1 MNINLDTHLEYILDT
16 TVDLISIP
24 SPVGFTDVVMDRVA
38 HELDKFRVPYKFTKK
53 GAIIGYIEGEDN
65 SYKKMIS
72 AHLDTLGAVVKKI
85 KSNGRLELINVGG
98 CPWAGVEGENLT
110 VHTLDGREYE
120 GTLLPIKSSVHI
132 YGDVA
137 REMPRTAETM
147 EVRLD
152 YDVKTAEDTAKLG
165 IRVGDFI
172 SYETRTRI
180 TDTGY
185 IKSRYL
191 DDKLCVAQILGY
203 IKVLKDYGLKP
214 RTGLYIYF
222 SNYEEIG
229 HGVSVIPE
237 DLDEFIA
244 LDIGLVGEDALGDE
258 KKVSIAA
265 KDFKTPYDLHVRRGL
280 MEAAEEAGVQYTVD
294 VYNRYGSDA
303 SAAVL
308 QGFDFRCGCIG
319 PSVNAS
325 HHYER
330 THVDGVMET
339 VKLMLAYL

>member
-1 MNINLDTHLEYILDT
+1 MTIDLDYILDT
-16 TVDLISIP
+16 TVELLSIP
-24 SPVGFTDVVMDRVA
+24 SPVGFTDEVMNRVA
-38 HELDKFRVPYKFTKK
+38 EELEELGVTYKFTKK
-53 GAIIGYIEGEDN
+53 RAIIAFIEGEDN

-85 KSNGRLELINVGG
+85 KPNGRLELINVGG

-120 GTLLPIKSSVHI
+120 GTLLPTKCSVHI

-152 YDVKTAEDTAKLG
+152 YDVKTAEETAALG
-165 IRVGDFI
+165 IRVGDFV

-180 TDTGY
+180 TETGY

-203 IKVLKDYGLKP
+203 IKFLKDFGLKP
-214 RTGLYIYF
+214 KTGLYVYF

-229 HGVSVIPE
+229 HGVSVIPN

-244 LDIGLVGEDALGDE
+244 LDIGLVGADALGDE

-265 KDFKTPYDLHVRRGL
+265 KDNKTPYDLEVRKGL
-280 MEAAEEAGVQYTVD
+280 MLAAEEAGVQYTVD

-308 QGFDFRCGCIG
+308 QGFDFKCGCIG
-319 PSVNAS
+319 PSVDAS

-330 THVDGVMET
+330 THIDGVIET
-339 VKLMLAYL
+339 VKLMIAYL

>member
-1 MNINLDTHLEYILDT
+1 
-16 TVDLISIP
+16 
-24 SPVGFTDVVMDRVA
+24 
-38 HELDKFRVPYKFTKK
+38 
-53 GAIIGYIEGEDN
+53 
-65 SYKKMIS
+65 MIS

-120 GTLLPIKSSVHI
+120 GTLLPTKCSVHI

-152 YDVKTAEDTAKLG
+152 ENVHTAEDTEKLG
-165 IRVGDFI
+165 IRVGDFV

-180 TDTGY
+180 TENGY

-203 IKVLKDYGLKP
+203 IKFLNDYNLKP
-214 RTGLYIYF
+214 KSDLYIYF

-244 LDIGLVGEDALGDE
+244 LDIGLVGADALGDE
-258 KKVSIAA
+258 RKVSIAA
-265 KDFKTPYDLHVRRGL
+265 KDNKTPYDIEVRKGL
-280 MEAAEEAGVQYTVD
+280 MKAAEEMDINYTVD

-308 QGFDFRCGCIG
+308 QGFDFKCGCIG
-319 PSVNAS
+319 PSVDAS

-330 THVDGVMET
+330 THIDGVIET
-339 VKLMLAYL
+339 VRLMITYL

>member
-1 MNINLDTHLEYILDT
+1 MNIDLDYILDT
-16 TVDLISIP
+16 TVDLLSIP
-24 SPVGFTDVVMDRVA
+24 SPVGFTDDVMNRTA
-38 HELDKFRVPYKFTKK
+38 EELEKLGVPYRFTKK
-53 GAIIGYIEGEDN
+53 RAIIGFIEGEDN

-85 KSNGRLELINVGG
+85 KPNGRLELINVGG

-120 GTLLPIKSSVHI
+120 GTLLPTKCSVHI

-152 YDVKTAEDTAKLG
+152 YDVKTAEETAALG
-165 IRVGDFI
+165 IRVGDFV

-180 TDTGY
+180 TNTGY

-203 IKVLKDYGLKP
+203 IKFLKDFGLKP
-214 RTGLYIYF
+214 KTDLYIYF

-244 LDIGLVGEDALGDE
+244 LDIGLVGADALGDE
-258 KKVSIAA
+258 RKVSIAA
-265 KDFKTPYDLHVRRGL
+265 KDNKTPYDLEVRKGL
-280 MEAAEEAGVQYTVD
+280 MLAAEEAGVQYTVD

-308 QGFDFRCGCIG
+308 QGFDFKCGCIG
-319 PSVNAS
+319 PSVDAS

-330 THVDGVMET
+330 THIDGVVET
-339 VKLMLAYL
+339 VKLMIAYL

>member
-1 MNINLDTHLEYILDT
+1 MNIDLDYILDT
-16 TVDLISIP
+16 TVELLGIP
-24 SPVGFTDVVMDRVA
+24 SPVGFTDAVMNRVGE
-38 HELDKFRVPYKFTKK
+38 ELNALNVPFKMTKK
-53 GAIIGYIEGEDN
+53 RAIIAFIEGEN
-65 SYKKMIS
+65 RNYKKMIS

-120 GTLLPIKSSVHI
+120 GTLLPTKCSVHI

-152 YDVKTAEDTAKLG
+152 ENVHTAEDTEKLG
-165 IRVGDFI
+165 IRVGDFV

-180 TDTGY
+180 TENGY

-203 IKVLKDYGLKP
+203 IKFLNDYNLKP
-214 RTGLYIYF
+214 KSDLYIYF

-244 LDIGLVGEDALGDE
+244 LDIGLVGADAFGDE
-258 KKVSIAA
+258 RKVSIAA
-265 KDFKTPYDLHVRRGL
+265 KDNKTPYDIEVRKGL
-280 MEAAEEAGVQYTVD
+280 MKAAEDMDINYTVD

-308 QGFDFRCGCIG
+308 QGFDFKCGCIG
-319 PSVNAS
+319 PSVDAS

-330 THVDGVMET
+330 THIDGVIET
-339 VKLMLAYL
+339 VRLMIAYL

>member
-1 MNINLDTHLEYILDT
+1 MEIDLDYILDT
-16 TVDLISIP
+16 TVELLGIP
-24 SPVGFTDVVMDRVA
+24 SPVGFTDDVMNRVGE
-38 HELDKFRVPYKFTKK
+38 ELNDLNVSFKFTKK
-53 GAIIGYIEGEDN
+53 RAIIAFIEGEN
-65 SYKKMIS
+65 RNYKKMIS

-85 KSNGRLELINVGG
+85 KANGRLELINVGG
-98 CPWAGVEGENLT
+98 CPWPGVEGENLT
-110 VHTLDGREYE
+110 VHTLEGKEYE
-120 GTLLPIKSSVHI
+120 GTLLPIKCSVHI

-152 YDVKTAEDTAKLG
+152 ENVQTAEDVEKLG
-165 IRVGDFI
+165 IRVGDFV

-180 TDTGY
+180 TENGY

-191 DDKLCVAQILGY
+191 DDKLCVGQILGY
-203 IKVLKDYGLKP
+203 IKFLSDYNLKP
-214 RTGLYIYF
+214 KSDLYIYF
-222 SNYEEIG
+222 SNFEEIG

-244 LDIGLVGEDALGDE
+244 LDIGLVGADALGDE
-258 KKVSIAA
+258 RKVSIAA
-265 KDFKTPYDLHVRRGL
+265 KDNKTPYDIEVRKGL
-280 MEAAEEAGVQYTVD
+280 MKAAEEMGINYTVD

-308 QGFDFRCGCIG
+308 QGFDFKCGCIG
-319 PSVNAS
+319 PSVDAS

-330 THVDGVMET
+330 THIDGVIET
-339 VKLMLAYL
+339 VRLMIAYL

>member
-1 MNINLDTHLEYILDT
+1 
-16 TVDLISIP
+16 
-24 SPVGFTDVVMDRVA
+24 
-38 HELDKFRVPYKFTKK
+38 
-53 GAIIGYIEGEDN
+53 
-65 SYKKMIS
+65 MIS

-120 GTLLPIKSSVHI
+120 GTLLPTKCSVHI

-152 YDVKTAEDTAKLG
+152 ENVHTAEDTEKLG
-165 IRVGDFI
+165 IRVGDFV

-180 TDTGY
+180 TENGY

-203 IKVLKDYGLKP
+203 IKFLNDYNLKP
-214 RTGLYIYF
+214 KSDLYIYF

-244 LDIGLVGEDALGDE
+244 LDIGLVGADALGDE
-258 KKVSIAA
+258 RKVSIAA
-265 KDFKTPYDLHVRRGL
+265 KDNKTPYDIEVRKGL
-280 MEAAEEAGVQYTVD
+280 MKAAEEMDINYTVD

-308 QGFDFRCGCIG
+308 QGFDFKCGCIG
-319 PSVNAS
+319 PSVDAS

-330 THVDGVMET
+330 THIDGVIET
-339 VKLMLAYL
+339 IRLMIAYL

>member
-1 MNINLDTHLEYILDT
+1 
-16 TVDLISIP
+16 
-24 SPVGFTDVVMDRVA
+24 
-38 HELDKFRVPYKFTKK
+38 
-53 GAIIGYIEGEDN
+53 
-65 SYKKMIS
+65 MIS

-110 VHTLDGREYE
+110 IHTLDGREYE
-120 GTLLPIKSSVHI
+120 GTLLPTKCSVHI

-152 YDVKTAEDTAKLG
+152 EDVHTAEDTEKLG
-165 IRVGDFI
+165 IRVGDFV

-180 TDTGY
+180 TENGY

-203 IKVLKDYGLKP
+203 IKFLNDYNLKP
-214 RTGLYIYF
+214 KSDLYIYF

-229 HGVSVIPE
+229 HGVSIIPD

-244 LDIGLVGEDALGDE
+244 LDIGLVGADALGDE

-265 KDFKTPYDLHVRRGL
+265 KDNKTPYDIEVRKGL
-280 MEAAEEAGVQYTVD
+280 MKAAEEAGINYTVD

-308 QGFDFRCGCIG
+308 QGFDFKCGCIG
-319 PSVNAS
+319 PSVDAS

-330 THVDGVMET
+330 THIDGVIET
-339 VKLMLAYL
+339 VRLMIAYL

>member
-1 MNINLDTHLEYILDT
+1 MKIL
-16 TVDLISIP
+16 P
-24 SPVGFTDVVMDRVA
+24 
-38 HELDKFRVPYKFTKK
+38 
-53 GAIIGYIEGEDN
+53 
-65 SYKKMIS
+65 
-72 AHLDTLGAVVKKI
+72 
-85 KSNGRLELINVGG
+85 
-98 CPWAGVEGENLT
+98 
-110 VHTLDGREYE
+110 DGREYE
-120 GTLLPIKSSVHI
+120 GTLLPTKCSVHI

-152 YDVKTAEDTAKLG
+152 EDVHTAEDTEKLG
-165 IRVGDFI
+165 IRVGDFV

-180 TDTGY
+180 TENGY

-203 IKVLKDYGLKP
+203 IKFLNDYNLKP
-214 RTGLYIYF
+214 KSDLYIYF

-244 LDIGLVGEDALGDE
+244 LDIGLVGADALGDE
-258 KKVSIAA
+258 RKVSIAA
-265 KDFKTPYDLHVRRGL
+265 KDNKTPYDIEVRKGL
-280 MEAAEEAGVQYTVD
+280 MRAAEEMDINYTVD

-308 QGFDFRCGCIG
+308 QGFDFKCGCIG
-319 PSVNAS
+319 PSVDAS

-330 THVDGVMET
+330 THIDGVIET
-339 VKLMLAYL
+339 VRLMIAYL